1 MVASCFKEP
10 LRGWID
16 TITAVGV
23 AGYPLGMGYQRMIY
37 MPNPIIDFIPGD
49 LCSNSILVSTAYIA
63 SLQQPSFLIYH
74 NSSSTSN
81 PFRLHD
87 YWKSGANYVKFNPWE
102 KQVRQ
107 PRWITITNKKIYKTL
122 VYLEEDLP
130 AIISKKIA
138 SLPLIG
144 SKKQLDLVNKF

>member
-1 MVASCFKEP
+1 MLVNGYPNTYTYSKSLSERYLERYRGKVRIVINRPTMVASCFKEP

-63 SLQQPSFLIYH
+63 SLQ
-74 NSSSTSN
+74 
-81 PFRLHD
+81 
-87 YWKSGANYVKFNPWE
+87 
-102 KQVRQ
+102 
-107 PRWITITNKKIYKTL
+107 
-122 VYLEEDLP
+122 
-130 AIISKKIA
+130 
-138 SLPLIG
+138 
-144 SKKQLDLVNKF
+144 